1 MDRSIKLLTFVKKYE
16 MCYENTSILKT
27 SKDYMIKTNHRGTED
42 TEVRGLGEDMNA
54 LTGEVIG
61 AAIEVHRVLGPGFL
75 EEVYKEALVVEFMI
89 RGIHHEVE
97 KSISLIYKGH
107 DVGRGR
113 LDFLVADC
121 LVVELKAV
129 QTLAPIHE
137 AQLLSYLKITKR
149 TLGLLIN
156 FNVTLLTD
164 CITRIARSL

>member
-1 MDRSIKLLTFVKKYE
+1 
-16 MCYENTSILKT
+16 
-27 SKDYMIKTNHRGTED
+27 
-42 TEVRGLGEDMNA
+42 MNE

-61 AAIEVHRVLGPGFL
+61 AAIEVHRVLGSGFL

-97 KSISLIYKGH
+97 KSISLRYKGH

-156 FNVTLLTD
+156 FNVPLLKD
-164 CITRIARSL
+164 GIKRIIL

>member
-1 MDRSIKLLTFVKKYE
+1 
-16 MCYENTSILKT
+16 
-27 SKDYMIKTNHRGTED
+27 
-42 TEVRGLGEDMNA
+42 MNA

-89 RGIHHEVE
+89 RCKPQDVDKAIRVT
-97 KSISLIYKGH
+97 YKGH

-121 LVVELKAV
+121 LVVELKAL

-149 TLGLLIN
+149 NLGLLIN
-156 FNVTLLTD
+156 FNVPLLKD
-164 CITRIARSL
+164 GIKRIIL